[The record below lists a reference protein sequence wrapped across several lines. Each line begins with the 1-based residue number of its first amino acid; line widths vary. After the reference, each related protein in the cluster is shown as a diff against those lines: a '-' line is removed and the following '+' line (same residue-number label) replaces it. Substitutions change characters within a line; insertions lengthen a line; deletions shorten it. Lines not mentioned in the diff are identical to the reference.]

1 MENKMKKI
9 TYKQIN
15 TESLNQTLTQRW
27 NNYTSIK
34 KINKNRLV
42 LLKLSVIVNTVFI
55 SSNL

>member
-1 MENKMKKI
+1 MKKI

-15 TESLNQTLTQRW
+15 TESLNQTLTQHW